1 MSNVPRSP
9 MDWDATPEPS
19 APVPSAPRSPG
30 RADFWG
36 VLRGLVCA
44 FGLVSLAYWGYIA
57 WPYPMPALL
66 FVVGAPLFAAVVWY
80 FFRSPRSPIE
90 TDVVGKTI
98 VEVALVVA
106 AGGAWISIGHP
117 VVGLVFVVVAAVS
130 GVVASRR
137 EAR

>member
-1 MSNVPRSP
+1 MSNAPRSP
-9 MDWDATPEPS
+9 MDWDATPDP
-19 APVPSAPRSPG
+19 AAPRAARRVDS
-30 RADFWG
+30 WT

-66 FVVGAPLFAAVVWY
+66 FIVGAPLFAAVVWY

-90 TDVVGKTI
+90 TDVVGQTI